1 MTTKILRDADEKPN
15 WCSHSILMDMPDREE
30 VAWLL
35 DVWPPRR
42 GSCFDAWIAG
52 TVELGLLTGASN
64 VLRVAEQVPAVCDVL
79 DAIERRNW
87 ERLQRLL
94 HPDIHWTTA
103 VEEHLHGPREVVER
117 LSGDPPPAPPSY
129 HEVRDGLMYRWID
142 CPG

>member
-1 MTTKILRDADEKPN
+1 M
-15 WCSHSILMDMPDREE
+15 
-30 VAWLL
+30 
-35 DVWPPRR
+35 
-42 GSCFDAWIAG
+42 
-52 TVELGLLTGASN
+52 
-64 VLRVAEQVPAVCDVL
+64 RVAEQVPAVCDVL

-87 ERLQRLL
+87 TRLGRLL

-103 VEEHLHGPREVVER
+103 VEEDLHGTDEVIAR